1 MSKICEICGKRGSV
15 GYNISH
21 SHRKTKRKWLPNLQK
36 VRALVDGQVKRMNVC
51 TSCIRAGKITK
62 P

>member
-21 SHRKTKRKWLPNLQK
+21 SHRKTKRKWFPNLQR
-36 VRALVDGQVKRMNVC
+36 VRAVVDGQVKRMAVC
-51 TSCIRAGKITK
+51 TDCIRAGKITK